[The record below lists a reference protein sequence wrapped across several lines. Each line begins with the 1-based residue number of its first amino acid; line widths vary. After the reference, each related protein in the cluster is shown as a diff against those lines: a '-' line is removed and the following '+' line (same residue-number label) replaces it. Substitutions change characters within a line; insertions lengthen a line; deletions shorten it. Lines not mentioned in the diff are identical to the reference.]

1 MLQLWR
7 RYTCMTIPERIKSL
21 RIGRSF
27 KVDTHEDRQKVLDEA
42 RKLFVRVVTRKRKR
56 GGFTVTRL
64 PE

>member
-1 MLQLWR
+1 MQ
-7 RYTCMTIPERIKSL
+7 MTIPERIKSL